1 MSEEN
6 IIAEST
12 IEALPTNDEEEKE
25 IIEIDV
31 DELRKKKTQQE
42 NNTTNNNNNNNN
54 NKI

>member
-25 IIEIDV
+25 IIEID
-31 DELRKKKTQQE
+31 DELRRKKKKT
-42 NNTTNNNNNNNN
+42 
-54 NKI
+54 K